1 MFITILANFT
11 KLRLLTHPTS
21 GLPIVRILFQISQNR
36 IELMKLLL
44 VERMDAVDGYLL
56 AYEVTLAER
65 VSDFQNISDI
75 LGCHFLWLY

>member
-56 AYEVTLAER
+56 VVTSSGL
-65 VSDFQNISDI
+65 VSQYSHMKSFMIRSMSSVV
-75 LGCHFLWLY
+75 H

>member
-11 KLRLLTHPTS
+11 RLGLLTPPTS

-44 VERMDAVDGYLL
+44 IECMDAVDGYLL
-56 AYEVTLAER
+56 
-65 VSDFQNISDI
+65 SSFIS
-75 LGCHFLWLY
+75 

>member
-11 KLRLLTHPTS
+11 RLGILTPPTS
-21 GLPIVRILFQISQNR
+21 VLPIVRILFQISQNR

-56 AYEVTLAER
+56 
-65 VSDFQNISDI
+65 SSFIS
-75 LGCHFLWLY
+75 